1 MAFTSDTTR
10 DWGTSFEKRWG
21 PNQCNNDYYRKFWNN
36 TIRWLAADRIARKTG
51 GLVME
56 ASSAQSVPDETVRI
70 RIPAESPTSFAGL
83 NITATLPDGEK
94 KILTLQWSGSQRAW
108 LGEIVPTSIGEWIIT
123 AEYRNS
129 EGTPVATRIGVSVS
143 EDTNEAVAVAA
154 NPKLMQDLANGIV
167 GQMIDASQIGEVLER
182 IHARSMPLTVRE
194 WSPLWNRWWILLL
207 LIALIAF
214 EWLLRRSIPSP
225 QQ

>member
-1 MAFTSDTTR
+1 
-10 DWGTSFEKRWG
+10 
-21 PNQCNNDYYRKFWNN
+21 
-36 TIRWLAADRIARKTG
+36 
-51 GLVME
+51 
-56 ASSAQSVPDETVRI
+56 
-70 RIPAESPTSFAGL
+70 
-83 NITATLPDGEK
+83 
-94 KILTLQWSGSQRAW
+94 
-108 LGEIVPTSIGEWIIT
+108 
-123 AEYRNS
+123 
-129 EGTPVATRIGVSVS
+129 VATRIGVSVS